1 MVDAYDKN
9 GNKLDG
15 IFKKDKTNKPEGEIL
30 INLKQKYFINSKKL
44 IKVVQVKNY
53 MIKMESKI
61 DGAYK

>member
-30 INLKQKYFINSKKL
+30 INLKQKYFINSKTDKSSPSEEL
-44 IKVVQVKNY
+44 YDKNG
-53 MIKMESKI
+53 KQI
-61 DGAYK
+61 DGVNK